1 MGKIAEMRSQ
11 AERDLEEGLYD
22 RILAD
27 WTTALQRVTEQTA
40 ERIAEA
46 SSPMTAALDTLAQD
60 LVSLSEDHKET
71 VKAIL
76 QALAQARETVEADM
90 AAAVQR
96 ADDVMARAEQTV
108 ETVTQDAQASITQA
122 QQAMTDATEAA
133 KTAVTELQA
142 QAQATAKGLRRLT
155 ILSSLAAV
163 FLIGSAL
170 PIALAIWRPALL
182 VGLWH
187 LAQAVHGH

>member
-90 AAAVQR
+90 AAVQR